1 MPKPDRFPA
10 ARNAP
15 LTTAR
20 LCAAAAATRGMLRLY
35 ESEGLLAPPARSAAG
50 YRHYPADTVARVQAI
65 RLLKELGFTLRDI
78 AMLLSERDDGAI
90 DAARMQALAT
100 AQVAAI
106 DARMAR
112 LALVR
117 RYIAAVAAG
126 DLSALQDDAE
136 CQFLVDFMAAARITP
151 MTPTLPI
158 TPPGQSTPPTPVT
171 PLASWAES
179 AS

>member
-1 MPKPDRFPA
+1 MPNPDRSPA
-10 ARNAP
+10 ARGAA

-20 LCAAAAATRGMLRLY
+20 LCAAASATRGMLRLY
-35 ESEGLLAPPARSAAG
+35 EAEGLLAPPGRSAAG
-50 YRHYPADTVARVQAI
+50 YRHYPADTVDRVQAI

-78 AMLLSERDDGAI
+78 ALLLSERDGGAL
-90 DAARMQALAT
+90 DAARLQALAA
-100 AQVAAI
+100 AQLTAI

-126 DLSALQDDAE
+126 DLAQLQDDAE
-136 CQFLVDFMAAARITP
+136 CQFLVDFMAAAPIALSMPP
-151 MTPTLPI
+151 M
-158 TPPGQSTPPTPVT
+158 PPTASSPLTPFT
-171 PLASWAES
+171 PLPSWAES